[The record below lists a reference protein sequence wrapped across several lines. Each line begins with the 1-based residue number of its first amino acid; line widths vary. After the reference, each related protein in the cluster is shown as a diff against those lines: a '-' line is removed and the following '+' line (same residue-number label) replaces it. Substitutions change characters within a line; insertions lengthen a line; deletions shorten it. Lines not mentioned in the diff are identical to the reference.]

1 MSSDDPIPSNA
12 ANTNPVDP
20 NSGTSSSAAQL
31 LGQETE
37 RRIGWLTLGVGFL
50 AALITGV
57 TYRRDWAV
65 GIAAGAALAWLNF
78 RWLAQGLDALVID
91 STAQAGSQKP
101 QVSIVTYFL
110 AAFRYALIALCV
122 YGIFKFLSIPLV
134 SLLLGLCSLGAA
146 TIAASIYEI
155 AKPLKT
161 RP

>member
-1 MSSDDPIPSNA
+1 MSDDPIPSNA
-12 ANTNPVDP
+12 ANA
-20 NSGTSSSAAQL
+20 NSARASSDVPASGARL
-31 LGQETE
+31 LGEETE
-37 RRIGWLTLGVGFL
+37 RRIAWLTLTVGLL
-50 AALITGV
+50 AAAITGM
-57 TYRRDWAV
+57 TYRRDWSI
-65 GIAAGAALAWLNF
+65 GIAAGTALAWLNF
-78 RWLAQGLDALVID
+78 RWLAQGLDALMLD
-91 STAQAGSQKP
+91 STAQSGSRKP
-101 QVSIVTYFL
+101 QVPIITYLL

>member
-1 MSSDDPIPSNA
+1 VDAEPTPPTAITEDP
-12 ANTNPVDP
+12 
-20 NSGTSSSAAQL
+20 SAASARL

-37 RRIGWLTLGVGFL
+37 RRIGWLIPVIGIAAAAGVAVGHHK
-50 AALITGV
+50 
-57 TYRRDWAV
+57 DWAT
-65 GIAAGAALAWLNF
+65 GIAAGTALAWLNF

-91 STAQAGSQKP
+91 STAQAGYPKP
-101 QVSIVTYFL
+101 QVSIVTYVL

>member
-1 MSSDDPIPSNA
+1 VDADTTSPAATSEDPNA
-12 ANTNPVDP
+12 AT
-20 NSGTSSSAAQL
+20 ARL
-31 LGQETE
+31 LGQATE
-37 RRIGWLTLGVGFL
+37 QLIGWLIPIIGLG
-50 AALITGV
+50 AAAIV
-57 TYRRDWAV
+57 VVYHHRDWAT
-65 GIAAGAALAWLNF
+65 GIAAGSALAWLNF
-78 RWLAQGLDALVID
+78 RWLAQGLDALVVD
-91 STAQAGSQKP
+91 STAQIGSQKP

-155 AKPLKT
+155 AKPLKS

>member
-1 MSSDDPIPSNA
+1 VDVEPTLPSEAPEDPSTA
-12 ANTNPVDP
+12 
-20 NSGTSSSAAQL
+20 SARV
-31 LGQETE
+31 LGQTTE
-37 RRIGWLTLGVGFL
+37 RRIGWLIPVIGLIASAATAL
-50 AALITGV
+50 AHH
-57 TYRRDWAV
+57 RDWAV
-65 GIAAGAALAWLNF
+65 GIAAGTALAWLNF
-78 RWLAQGLDALVID
+78 RWLAQGLDALMID

>member
-1 MSSDDPIPSNA
+1 MIADDPTPSNA
-12 ANTNPVDP
+12 ANAHTAD
-20 NSGTSSSAAQL
+20 SGSDTPSSRAQL
-31 LGQETE
+31 LGEETE
-37 RRIGWLTLGVGFL
+37 RRIAWLTLGFGFV
-50 AALITGV
+50 AAAITGAV
-57 TYRRDWAV
+57 YRRDWAI
-65 GIAAGAALAWLNF
+65 GIAAGSALAWLNF

-91 STAQAGSQKP
+91 STAQSSSQKP
-101 QVSIVTYFL
+101 QVPVVTYFL

-122 YGIFKFLSIPLV
+122 YGIFKFLSVPLV

>member
-1 MSSDDPIPSNA
+1 MEAEPTPPTAVSEDP
-12 ANTNPVDP
+12 
-20 NSGTSSSAAQL
+20 SAETARL

-37 RRIGWLTLGVGFL
+37 RRIGWLIPVIGLT
-50 AALITGV
+50 AAAIIAFNHH
-57 TYRRDWAV
+57 RDWAI
-65 GIAAGAALAWLNF
+65 GIATGSALAWLNF
-78 RWLAQGLDALVID
+78 RWLAQGLDALVVD
-91 STAQAGSQKP
+91 STAQAGLQKP
-101 QVSIVTYFL
+101 QVSVVTYFL

>member
-1 MSSDDPIPSNA
+1 VDAEPTSPA
-12 ANTNPVDP
+12 A
-20 NSGTSSSAAQL
+20 TSEDSSAAGARL
-31 LGQETE
+31 LGQATE
-37 RRIGWLTLGVGFL
+37 KRIGWLIPVIGFTS
-50 AALITGV
+50 AAAV
-57 TYRRDWAV
+57 AMNHHKDWAI
-65 GIAAGAALAWLNF
+65 GIAAGSALAWLNF
-78 RWLAQGLDALVID
+78 RWLAQGLDALVVD
-91 STAQAGSQKP
+91 STAQAGFPKP
-101 QVSIVTYFL
+101 QVSVVTYFL

>member
-1 MSSDDPIPSNA
+1 MEAEPTQPNVVSEDTSA
-12 ANTNPVDP
+12 AN
-20 NSGTSSSAAQL
+20 ARL
-31 LGQETE
+31 LGQATE
-37 RRIGWLTLGVGFL
+37 RRIGWLIPIIGLS
-50 AALITGV
+50 AAAITALNHQ
-57 TYRRDWAV
+57 RDWAI
-65 GIAAGAALAWLNF
+65 GIAAGSGLAWLNF
-78 RWLAQGLDALVID
+78 RWLAQGLDALVVD
-91 STAQAGSQKP
+91 STAQAGLQKP
-101 QVSIVTYFL
+101 QVSVVTYFL

>member
-1 MSSDDPIPSNA
+1 MIPVIGLTA
-12 ANTNPVDP
+12 A
-20 NSGTSSSAAQL
+20 A
-31 LGQETE
+31 
-37 RRIGWLTLGVGFL
+37 
-50 AALITGV
+50 ITGLA
-57 TYRRDWAV
+57 YRRDWAI
-65 GIAAGAALAWLNF
+65 GIAAGSALAWLNF
-78 RWLAQGLDALVID
+78 RWLAQGLDALVAD
-91 STAQAGSQKP
+91 STAQAGFPKP
-101 QVSIVTYFL
+101 QVSVVTYFL

>member
-1 MSSDDPIPSNA
+1 VEGDSTPTAAIGEDP
-12 ANTNPVDP
+12 
-20 NSGTSSSAAQL
+20 SAESARL
-31 LGQETE
+31 LGQATE
-37 RRIGWLTLGVGFL
+37 RRIGWLIPAIGLT
-50 AALITGV
+50 AAAIVALNHH
-57 TYRRDWAV
+57 RDWAI
-65 GIAAGAALAWLNF
+65 GIAAGSALAWLNF

-91 STAQAGSQKP
+91 STAQAGLQKP
-101 QVSIVTYFL
+101 QVSVVTYFL
-110 AAFRYALIALCV
+110 AAFRYILIALCV

>member
-1 MSSDDPIPSNA
+1 MSEDP
-12 ANTNPVDP
+12 
-20 NSGTSSSAAQL
+20 SAASARL
-31 LGQETE
+31 LGQDTE
-37 RRIGWLTLGVGFL
+37 RRIGWLIPIIGLS
-50 AALITGV
+50 AAAITALNHQ
-57 TYRRDWAV
+57 RDWAI
-65 GIAAGAALAWLNF
+65 GIAAGSGLAWLNF
-78 RWLAQGLDALVID
+78 RWLAQGLDALVVD
-91 STAQAGSQKP
+91 STAQAGLQKP
-101 QVSIVTYFL
+101 QVSVVTYFL

>member
-1 MSSDDPIPSNA
+1 MDASGDSP
-12 ANTNPVDP
+12 AN
-20 NSGTSSSAAQL
+20 GAQL
-31 LGQETE
+31 LGEETE
-37 RRIGWLTLGVGFL
+37 RRIAWLTLGIGFL
-50 AALITGV
+50 AALIVGV
-57 TYRRDWAV
+57 VYRRDWAV

-78 RWLAQGLDALVID
+78 RWLAQGLDALVVD
-91 STAQAGSQKP
+91 STVQNSSQKP
-101 QVSIVTYFL
+101 QVPIVTYFL

>member
-1 MSSDDPIPSNA
+1 VDTEPTPSA
-12 ANTNPVDP
+12 T
-20 NSGTSSSAAQL
+20 TSEHPSAESARL
-31 LGQETE
+31 LGQVTE
-37 RRIGWLTLGVGFL
+37 RRIGWLIPVLGL
-50 AALITGV
+50 TAAAIVALT
-57 TYRRDWAV
+57 RDRDWAI
-65 GIAAGAALAWLNF
+65 GIGAGSALAWLNF

-91 STAQAGSQKP
+91 STAQNSSQKP
-101 QVSIVTYFL
+101 QVPIVTYFL

-155 AKPLKT
+155 AKPLKS

>member
-1 MSSDDPIPSNA
+1 VDAEPTTPITASEDA
-12 ANTNPVDP
+12 
-20 NSGTSSSAAQL
+20 SASARL
-31 LGQETE
+31 LGQATE
-37 RRIGWLTLGVGFL
+37 RRIGWLIPIFGLT
-50 AALITGV
+50 AAAIVAL
-57 TYRRDWAV
+57 YHRRDWAI
-65 GIAAGAALAWLNF
+65 GIAAGSALAWLNF

-91 STAQAGSQKP
+91 STAQAGSQKA

-122 YGIFKFLSIPLV
+122 YAIFKFLSIPLV

-155 AKPLKT
+155 AKPLKS

>member
-1 MSSDDPIPSNA
+1 MDTEPTPAAAPSEDP
-12 ANTNPVDP
+12 
-20 NSGTSSSAAQL
+20 SATTARL
-31 LGQETE
+31 IGQSTE
-37 RRIGWLTLGVGFL
+37 RRIGWLIPVIGLS
-50 AALITGV
+50 AAGATALV
-57 TYRRDWAV
+57 HHRDWAI
-65 GIAAGAALAWLNF
+65 GIAAGSALAWLNF

-91 STAQAGSQKP
+91 STAQNSSQKP
-101 QVSIVTYFL
+101 QVPIVTYFL

-122 YGIFKFLSIPLV
+122 YGIFRFLSVPLV

>member
-1 MSSDDPIPSNA
+1 MGLTA
-12 ANTNPVDP
+12 AAIV
-20 NSGTSSSAAQL
+20 
-31 LGQETE
+31 
-37 RRIGWLTLGVGFL
+37 
-50 AALITGV
+50 AL
-57 TYRRDWAV
+57 YHHRDWAI
-65 GIAAGAALAWLNF
+65 GIAAGSALAWLNF

-91 STAQAGSQKP
+91 STSQSGAQKP
-101 QVSIVTYFL
+101 QVSIVTYIL

-155 AKPLKT
+155 AKPLKS

>member
-1 MSSDDPIPSNA
+1 MDAEPTPPRTLSEDP
-12 ANTNPVDP
+12 
-20 NSGTSSSAAQL
+20 SAETARL
-31 LGQETE
+31 LGQATE
-37 RRIGWLTLGVGFL
+37 RRIGWLIPVIGLT
-50 AALITGV
+50 AAAITALNHQ
-57 TYRRDWAV
+57 RDWAI
-65 GIAAGAALAWLNF
+65 GIAAGSALAWLNF

-91 STAQAGSQKP
+91 STAQSGLQKP
-101 QVSIVTYFL
+101 QVSIVTYIL

>member
-1 MSSDDPIPSNA
+1 VQ
-12 ANTNPVDP
+12 VDP
-20 NSGTSSSAAQL
+20 TPSISGEDPSATSARL
-31 LGQETE
+31 LGQQTE
-37 RRIGWLTLGVGFL
+37 RRIAWLIPVIGL
-50 AALITGV
+50 AAAAIAALDH
-57 TYRRDWAV
+57 RRDWAV
-65 GIAAGAALAWLNF
+65 GIAAGSALAWLNF

-91 STAQAGSQKP
+91 STVQASLQKP
-101 QVSIVTYFL
+101 QVPIVTYFL